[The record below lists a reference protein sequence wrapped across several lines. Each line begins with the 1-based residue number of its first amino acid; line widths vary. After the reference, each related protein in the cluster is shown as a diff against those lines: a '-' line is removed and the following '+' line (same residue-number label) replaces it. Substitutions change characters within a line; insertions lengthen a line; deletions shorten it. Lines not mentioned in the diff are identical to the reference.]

1 MSGSKKKLSLA
12 AWIFIALVLG
22 CILGGILLAVP
33 GGAAFSA
40 RYIKPIGTIFI
51 NLLKFIVVPI
61 VLFSMVCG
69 MISMK
74 DIKKVGS
81 IGWKT
86 LVYYIGTTI
95 VALIIG
101 LVLANIFKGSFPQLS
116 TEGLGTWDK
125 ATSADFMTT
134 LVDIFPSNIIAPFAN
149 ASMLQI
155 IVIALLIGA
164 GIILAGEKGRP
175 VAELFE
181 SLNEVFMKI
190 MMFIIKISPIGVFCM
205 MTWVVATQGP
215 DILSALAKV
224 LGVAYLGYIL
234 HAVIVYS
241 VSVKAMGGMSPL
253 KFFKGMIP
261 AMVFAFSSTSSVA
274 TLPINKECVV
284 GLGASEEVSSFVLP
298 LGATINMDGT
308 AVYMAVNTIFLATCY
323 GMNLTVGQMLMVVL
337 TATLASIGTAGV
349 SGAGVVMLAMVLTSV
364 GIPVEGILLIYGID
378 RLFDMGRT
386 TINIVGDAACAIV
399 VSKLEAKKEAKK
411 AALVK

>member
-1 MSGSKKKLSLA
+1 MSTGNKKLSLA
-12 AWIFIALVLG
+12 RWIFLALIVGSLLG
-22 CILGGILLAVP
+22 WGLIYVP
-33 GGAAFSA
+33 GGAAFA
-40 RYIKPIGTIFI
+40 TKFIKPIGTIFV
-51 NLLKFIVVPI
+51 NLFKFIVVPI

-86 LVYYIGTTI
+86 LVYYICTTI

-101 LVLANIFKGSFPQLS
+101 LLLANLFKGGFPQLS

-149 ASMLQI
+149 SSMLQI

-164 GIILAGEKGRP
+164 GIILAGEKGKP
-175 VAELFE
+175 VADLFE
-181 SLNEVFMKI
+181 SLNEVFMHI
-190 MMFIIKISPIGVFCM
+190 LMFIIKVSPIGVFCM
-205 MTWVVATQGP
+205 MTWVVSTQGP
-215 DILSALAKV
+215 EILGDLAKV

-234 HAVIVYS
+234 HAIITYS
-241 VSVKAMGGMSPL
+241 ITVKAMGGLSPFQ
-253 KFFKGMIP
+253 FFKGMIP
-261 AMVFAFSSTSSVA
+261 AMAFAFSTTSSVA
-274 TLPINKECVV
+274 TLPINKECAVS
-284 GLGASEEVSSFVLP
+284 LGASEEISSFVLP

-308 AVYMAVNTIFLATCY
+308 AIYMAVNTIFLASCY
-323 GMNLTVGQMLMVVL
+323 GMQLTLGQMVTVIV

-349 SGAGVVMLAMVLTSV
+349 SGAGVIMLAMVLTSV

-386 TINIVGDAACAIV
+386 TINIVGDAACAVI
-399 VSKLEAKKEAKK
+399 VSKLEAKKEARK
-411 AALVK
+411 AAMAK

>member
-22 CILGGILLAVP
+22 CILGGILIAVP

-40 RYIKPIGTIFI
+40 RYIRPIGTIFI

-349 SGAGVVMLAMVLTSV
+349 SGAGVVILAMVLTSV

-386 TINIVGDAACAIV
+386 TINIVGDAACSIV

>member
-22 CILGGILLAVP
+22 CILGGILIAVP

-134 LVDIFPSNIIAPFAN
+134 LVDIFPSNIVAPFAN

>member
-1 MSGSKKKLSLA
+1 M
-12 AWIFIALVLG
+12 
-22 CILGGILLAVP
+22 
-33 GGAAFSA
+33 
-40 RYIKPIGTIFI
+40 
-51 NLLKFIVVPI
+51 PI
-61 VLFSMVCG
+61 VLFSVVCG
-69 MISMK
+69 LISMK
-74 DIKKVGS
+74 DINKVGS
-81 IGWKT
+81 IGGKT
-86 LVYYIGTTI
+86 MAHYLGTTI

-386 TINIVGDAACAIV
+386 TINIVGDAACSIV

>member
-22 CILGGILLAVP
+22 CILGGILIAVP
-33 GGAAFSA
+33 GGAAFST

-386 TINIVGDAACAIV
+386 TINIVGDAACSIV

>member
-1 MSGSKKKLSLA
+1 MSTGKKKLSLA
-12 AWIFIALVLG
+12 SWIFLALIVGSLLG
-22 CILGGILLAVP
+22 WGLIYVP
-33 GGAAFSA
+33 GGAAFA
-40 RYIKPIGTIFI
+40 TKFIKPIGTIFV
-51 NLLKFIVVPI
+51 NLFKFIVVPI

-86 LVYYIGTTI
+86 LVYYICTTI

-101 LVLANIFKGSFPQLS
+101 LLLANLFKGGFPQLS

-149 ASMLQI
+149 SSMLQI

-164 GIILAGEKGRP
+164 GIILAGEKGKP
-175 VAELFE
+175 VADLFE
-181 SLNEVFMKI
+181 SLNEVFMHI
-190 MMFIIKISPIGVFCM
+190 LMFIIKVSPIGVFCM
-205 MTWVVATQGP
+205 MTWVVSTQGP
-215 DILSALAKV
+215 EILGDLAKV

-234 HAVIVYS
+234 HAIITYS
-241 VSVKAMGGMSPL
+241 ITVKAMGGLSPFQ
-253 KFFKGMIP
+253 FFKGMIP
-261 AMVFAFSSTSSVA
+261 AMAFAFSTTSSVA
-274 TLPINKECVV
+274 TLPINKECAVS
-284 GLGASEEVSSFVLP
+284 LGASEEISSFVLP

-308 AVYMAVNTIFLATCY
+308 AIYMAVNTIFLASCY
-323 GMNLTVGQMLMVVL
+323 GMQLTLGQMVTVIV

-349 SGAGVVMLAMVLTSV
+349 SGAGVIMLAMVLTSV

-378 RLFDMGRT
+378 RLFDMSRT
-386 TINIVGDAACAIV
+386 TINIVGDAACAVI
-399 VSKLEAKKEAKK
+399 VSKLEAKKEARK
-411 AALVK
+411 AAMAK

>member
-1 MSGSKKKLSLA
+1 MSTGKKKLSLA
-12 AWIFIALVLG
+12 FWIFLALIIG
-22 CILGGILLAVP
+22 AGIGWGLVYVP
-33 GGAAFSA
+33 GGAAFA
-40 RYIKPIGTIFI
+40 TKFIKPIGTIFV

-86 LVYYIGTTI
+86 MVYYIGTTI

-101 LVLANIFKGSFPQLS
+101 LVLANLFKGGFPQLS

-125 ATSADFMTT
+125 PVSADFMTT
-134 LVDIFPSNIIAPFAN
+134 LVDIFPSNIVAPFAN

-164 GIILAGEKGRP
+164 GIILTGEKGRAT
-175 VAELFE
+175 AELFE
-181 SLNEVFMKI
+181 SLNEVFMKV

-205 MTWVVATQGP
+205 MTWVVSNQGP
-215 DILSALAKV
+215 EILGDLAKV

-234 HAVIVYS
+234 HAVITYS
-241 VSVKAMGGMSPL
+241 ITVKTMGGMSPF

-274 TLPINKECVV
+274 TLPINKECAVN
-284 GLGASEEVSSFVLP
+284 LGASEEVSSFVLP
-298 LGATINMDGT
+298 LGATINVDGT
-308 AVYMAVNTIFLATCY
+308 AVYMAVNTIFLACCY
-323 GMNLTVGQMLMVVL
+323 GMNLTVGQLVMVVV

-386 TINIVGDAACAIV
+386 TINIVGDAACAVIV
-399 VSKLEAKKEAKK
+399 SRLEAKKEAKK
-411 AALVK
+411 AAMVK

>member
-1 MSGSKKKLSLA
+1 MSTGKKKLSLA
-12 AWIFIALVLG
+12 SWIFLALIVGSLLG
-22 CILGGILLAVP
+22 WGLIYVP
-33 GGAAFSA
+33 GGAAFA
-40 RYIKPIGTIFI
+40 TKFIKPIGTIFV
-51 NLLKFIVVPI
+51 NLFKFIVVPI

-86 LVYYIGTTI
+86 LVYYICTTI

-101 LVLANIFKGSFPQLS
+101 LLLANLFKGGFPQLS

-149 ASMLQI
+149 SSMLQI

-164 GIILAGEKGRP
+164 GIILAGEKGKP
-175 VAELFE
+175 VADLFE
-181 SLNEVFMKI
+181 SLNEVFMHI
-190 MMFIIKISPIGVFCM
+190 LMFIIKVSPIGVFCM
-205 MTWVVATQGP
+205 MTWVVSTQGP
-215 DILSALAKV
+215 EILGDLAKV
-224 LGVAYLGYIL
+224 MGVAYLGYIL
-234 HAVIVYS
+234 HAIITYS
-241 VSVKAMGGMSPL
+241 ITVKAMGGLSPFQ
-253 KFFKGMIP
+253 FFKGMIP
-261 AMVFAFSSTSSVA
+261 AMAFAFSTTSSVA
-274 TLPINKECVV
+274 TLPINKECAVS
-284 GLGASEEVSSFVLP
+284 LGASEEISSFVLP

-308 AVYMAVNTIFLATCY
+308 AIYMAVNTIFLASCY
-323 GMNLTVGQMLMVVL
+323 GMQLTLGQMVTVIV

-349 SGAGVVMLAMVLTSV
+349 SGAGVIMLAMVLTSV

-386 TINIVGDAACAIV
+386 TINIVGDAACAVI

-411 AALVK
+411 AAMVK

>member
-22 CILGGILLAVP
+22 CILGGILIAVP